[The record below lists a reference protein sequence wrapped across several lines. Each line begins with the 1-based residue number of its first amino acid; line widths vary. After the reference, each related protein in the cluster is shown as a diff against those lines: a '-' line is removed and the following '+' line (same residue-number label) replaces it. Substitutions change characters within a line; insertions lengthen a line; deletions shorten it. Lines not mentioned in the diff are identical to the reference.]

1 LISDDGGQ
9 KWTVVALPTG
19 VAGSSLA
26 AVSVAPGGQAFLAVA
41 EGDAVRVYH
50 KTGSTA
56 EWAST
61 LLVPTWPKI
70 AGQQGPGDNVFIT
83 PGPGDLVT
91 SVVSLRIG
99 TSLGF
104 SSLFVSTDGGAT
116 FTEHGAPEDSEVNT
130 LWWSA
135 TFVTPKSGVVVG
147 GPAQTD
153 LFHTRDA
160 GASWSPV
167 SIGGLPSVYEF
178 GRPVVI
184 GSDLELPVT
193 SQASDGSELF
203 TVLKSRDG
211 GATFGDLKGGALSV
225 STDYSGP
232 AISDSLGAVTWVVP
246 RGGGKIYVSS
256 DAGKT
261 WMTVTASGLTRDV
274 VSIGLTTPTTA
285 VAVMANG
292 TCTGFKVGCS
302 QYHYLVGTTDGG
314 QSWTSLDP
322 TKP

>member
-1 LISDDGGQ
+1 MRPWLTQQ
-9 KWTVVALPTG
+9 KL
-19 VAGSSLA
+19 
-26 AVSVAPGGQAFLAVA
+26 SV
-41 EGDAVRVYH
+41 
-50 KTGSTA
+50 
-56 EWAST
+56 
-61 LLVPTWPKI
+61 
-70 AGQQGPGDNVFIT
+70 
-83 PGPGDLVT
+83 
-91 SVVSLRIG
+91 
-99 TSLGF
+99 
-104 SSLFVSTDGGAT
+104 
-116 FTEHGAPEDSEVNT
+116 
-130 LWWSA
+130 
-135 TFVTPKSGVVVG
+135 
-147 GPAQTD
+147 
-153 LFHTRDA
+153 
-160 GASWSPV
+160 
-167 SIGGLPSVYEF
+167 GGLPSEYEF
-178 GRPVVI
+178 GRPVVV

-203 TVLKSRDG
+203 TVLVSHDG

-292 TCTGFKVGCS
+292 TCTGSKVGCS

-314 QSWTSLDP
+314 QTWTSLDP